1 MIDKILMAYD
11 GSVQAEKAY
20 DSALDVASK
29 YSAPLSVVSVARP
42 LEPPVAVEFEAVLEH
57 AREYY
62 SRRFEAL
69 KEKAA
74 ALGISPDFEVLV
86 GHPAEQI
93 VSYAESKGVDLIV
106 MGHRGGSLIHGWMLG
121 SVARRVIAHA
131 HCMVLVVR

>member
-1 MIDKILMAYD
+1 MITKILVAYD
-11 GSVQAEKAY
+11 GSAQAEKAY

-29 YSAPLSVVSVARP
+29 YSAQLSVLAVARP
-42 LEPPVAVEFEAVLEH
+42 LEPPVAVEFQAVLEH

-62 SRRFEAL
+62 NQRFEDL
-69 KEKAA
+69 RQKAHA
-74 ALGISPDFEVLV
+74 AGISPDFEVRA

-93 VSYAESKGVDLIV
+93 TSFALSEGFDLIV